1 MSLKLNRRSFLY
13 LGFGTLAS
21 IGAIQAKTEF
31 KRQTILALDDPNRNF
46 VTAGFASLK
55 ERANAKGLIYG
66 AAIRH
71 DHLLED
77 RELANY
83 VAQECGMLTPEWA
96 LKWSTPNKPLRPKPD
111 IFDFTAADSMLN
123 YAQAH
128 GLLLRGHTLVWH
140 ESLPRWFKEVVNKK
154 NAPQF
159 LEQHIKKVVGRYGGK
174 IHSWDVV
181 NEAIDIKDGRDD
193 GFRHSPWL
201 ELLGPDYISQAF
213 KLAAE
218 ADPQAMLV
226 YNDYGL
232 DYSLDKNEAK
242 RAAVLKLL
250 EKLKSKDIP
259 IHALGIQA
267 HLNGSETNFNP
278 KKLREFLNNVSQLGL
293 KILITEL
300 DVTDK
305 DLPLDIRLRDRIIA
319 KAYEDYLSVVLDE
332 KAVIAVLTW
341 GLSDRY
347 TWLSEFQ
354 PRDDGNLVRP
364 LLLDS
369 QMHRKLAWN
378 AMARAFDNAPLR
390 S

>member
-1 MSLKLNRRSFLY
+1 MSSKLNRRSFLY
-13 LGFGTLAS
+13 LGLGTLAS
-21 IGAIQAKTEF
+21 IGAIQAKAEL
-31 KRQTILALDDPNRNF
+31 KRQKILALDDPNRNF
-46 VTAGFASLK
+46 VTTGEASLK

-71 DHLLED
+71 DQLFD
-77 RELANY
+77 DSDLANC
-83 VAQECGMLTPEWA
+83 VAQECGILTPEWA
-96 LKWSTPNKPLRPKPD
+96 LKWSTPNKPLRPNSD
-111 IFDFTAADSMLN
+111 IFDFRAADSMLN
-123 YAQAH
+123 YTQAH
-128 GLLLRGHTLVWH
+128 SMLLRGHTLVWH
-140 ESLPRWFKEVVNKK
+140 ESLPRWFKEVVNKE
-154 NAPQF
+154 NAYKF
-159 LEQHIKKVVGRYGGK
+159 LEEHIKKVVGRYRGK
-174 IHSWDVV
+174 MHSWDVV

-201 ELLGPDYISQAF
+201 ELLGPNYISQAF

-232 DYSLDKNEAK
+232 DYSLDTNEAK
-242 RAAVLKLL
+242 RTSVLKLL
-250 EKLKSKDIP
+250 ENLKSKDIP
-259 IHALGIQA
+259 IQALGIQA
-267 HLNGSETNFNP
+267 HLNGAETNFNP
-278 KKLREFLNNVSQLGL
+278 KKLREFLNNIAQLGL

-305 DLPLDIRLRDRIIA
+305 ELPLDMTLRDRIIA
-319 KAYEDYLSVVLDE
+319 KAYEEYLSVVLDE

-354 PRDDGNLVRP
+354 PRSDGNLVRP

-369 QMHRKLAWN
+369 QMQRKLAWN

-390 S
+390 